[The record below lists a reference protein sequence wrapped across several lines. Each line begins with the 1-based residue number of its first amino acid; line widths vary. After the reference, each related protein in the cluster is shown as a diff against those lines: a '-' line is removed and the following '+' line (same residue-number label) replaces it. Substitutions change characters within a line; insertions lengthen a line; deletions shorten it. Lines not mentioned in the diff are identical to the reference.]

1 MGRAPE
7 AQCGGLCLAEGLPWW
22 EEGCPREQSDV
33 GSGPRSGE
41 KVLATEIEKVSE
53 EGPQRVCDRLSP
65 SSPGLVS
72 FLLVVGLQGC

>member
-22 EEGCPREQSDV
+22 EEQSDV

-65 SSPGLVS
+65 SSPGPVS
-72 FLLVVGLQGC
+72 FLLVVGLQGG